1 MEEFFVTNE
10 LKIVRDYYFHS
21 MLNEHDDNLYTY
33 FPTVDKLLDFS
44 LQHHAQRPAFSD
56 GTTTYTFQEVCDR
69 VAQRRGMLKSLNLEK
84 GSKIAVWSPNTVEA
98 MEIYLAIVTAGFVS
112 VMVSPLN
119 NGKTVKD
126 ICAKFDVSVL
136 FYDKSLEAGL
146 EKPKNVICVD
156 TEFKPFEPV
165 GFANLKKEDYC
176 SICLTGGTTGTP
188 KGVILNQGAIMR
200 GTYNACFA
208 PGGNFGSDRTIA
220 ILPFSHIFGLI
231 SGFLKGFYTGALV
244 YSCDNIMQIFSKI
257 PVYKPT
263 YLYLVPGMANI
274 LVNLSRRYGN
284 EFCSSIK
291 SMILGAALVPP
302 TLMNALRDLG
312 ITVCLGYGLT
322 ESSNLTTANKNSF
335 ENPYSVGM
343 VYPEQ
348 EYKIVNGELLLK
360 GDNIMVGYYNEPEL
374 TKEVFDEDGWFR
386 TGDLVRMDKNG
397 FIYIE
402 GRIKNLIILDNGENV
417 CPEKIEGV
425 FYKNKFVKDC
435 LVREDSKDGKQ
446 LISIE
451 IIPADDIIEKP
462 IEELEDF
469 FNPIVDEVN
478 ATLLSYERIGLIK
491 IRKEDF
497 KRTASLKI
505 ART

>member
-1 MEEFFVTNE
+1 MTDE
-10 LKIVRDYYFHS
+10 LKVVRDHYFHS

-33 FPTVDKLLDFS
+33 LPTVDKLLNFA
-44 LQHHAQRPAFSD
+44 LQHHAKRPAFSD
-56 GTTTYTFQEVCDR
+56 GTNTYTFQEVCDR
-69 VAQRRGMLKSLNLEK
+69 VAQRRGMLKSLNLGK

-112 VMVSPLN
+112 VMVSPMT
-119 NGKTVKD
+119 NGKTVED
-126 ICAKFDVSVL
+126 ICAKFDVSAL
-136 FYDKSLEAGL
+136 FYDKTLETEL
-146 EKPKNVICVD
+146 EKPENIVCMN
-156 TEFKPFEPV
+156 TEFVSFEPV
-165 GFANLKKEDYC
+165 GFAELKKEDYC

-188 KGVILNQGAIMR
+188 KGVLLNHGAVMR
-200 GTYNACFA
+200 GTYNACFH
-208 PGGNFGSDRTIA
+208 PGGDFGNDRTIA
-220 ILPFSHIFGLI
+220 FLPFSHIFGLI
-231 SGFLKGFYTGALV
+231 AGFLQNFYTGSLV
-244 YSCDNIMQIFSKI
+244 FSCDNMVQTFAKI

-263 YLYLVPGMANI
+263 QLCLVPGMANI
-274 LVNLSRRYGN
+274 LVNLSRRHGR

-291 SMILGAALVPP
+291 SMKIGASFVQPALI
-302 TLMNALRDLG
+302 NALRDLG
-312 ITVCLGYGLT
+312 ITVCPGYGLT
-322 ESSNLTTANKNSF
+322 ETTNLTSANKNSF

-374 TKEVFDEDGWFR
+374 TKEVFTDDGWFK

-417 CPEKIEGV
+417 CPEKIEEA
-425 FYKNKFVKDC
+425 FYKNNFVKDC

-451 IIPADDIIEKP
+451 IIPADNIIEKS
-462 IEELEDF
+462 IEELEEF
-469 FNPIVDEVN
+469 FKPIVYEIN